1 MLALAGLSSQLS
13 EGVEELLHLHLQ
25 RGVAAVGVGP
35 GTLHVADLDLGHAV
49 PAALLL
55 QAGPQSHHLPLEG
68 LVTLLQPGRDRTE
81 KDRESH
87 TVVSLCWYYRT
98 VV

>member
-35 GTLHVADLDLGHAV
+35 GTLHVADLDFGHTV
-49 PAALLL
+49 PAALLR
-55 QAGPQSHHLPLEG
+55 QAGPQSHNLPVEG
-68 LVTLLQPGRDRTE
+68 LVTQLKPGRARRKGDKELYTH
-81 KDRESH
+81 SFH
-87 TVVSLCWYYRT
+87 SGGTAGL
-98 VV
+98 